1 MESENLSTREDVDR
15 ELLQR
20 LTVQLRERGFAP
32 YRTLGLCVENG
43 VVELQGRLPTYHL
56 RQVAVECIKR
66 VAGVRRVVDRIAVDP
81 TSYPPPCERPYSR
94 RTRWAFEPW
103 LLSAAGRSESYLTK
117 AYDL

>member
-81 TSYPPPCERPYSR
+81 TS
-94 RTRWAFEPW
+94 
-103 LLSAAGRSESYLTK
+103 
-117 AYDL
+117 

>member
-81 TSYPPPCERPYSR
+81 TSYPPPASVRIRDEHG
-94 RTRWAFEPW
+94 
-103 LLSAAGRSESYLTK
+103 GRSSHGCFPLPVGPNRI
-117 AYDL
+117 